1 MKVKEA
7 ALIKK
12 SCCAVV
18 IALLLAACVPGHTSR
33 YCNNAKPDPED
44 PSRPEKDCK
53 SEVVKGDTPGSPP
66 SSVLSR

>member
-18 IALLLAACVPGHTSR
+18 NALLLTACVPGHTSR
-33 YCNNAKPDPED
+33 YCNKAKPDPED
-44 PSRPEKDCK
+44 PSSPEKDCK

>member
-1 MKVKEA
+1 MKGREA

-12 SCCAVV
+12 SCCAIVV
-18 IALLLAACVPGHTSR
+18 AWLLAACVPGHTSR

-53 SEVVKGDTPGSPP
+53 SEVIKGDTPGSPP